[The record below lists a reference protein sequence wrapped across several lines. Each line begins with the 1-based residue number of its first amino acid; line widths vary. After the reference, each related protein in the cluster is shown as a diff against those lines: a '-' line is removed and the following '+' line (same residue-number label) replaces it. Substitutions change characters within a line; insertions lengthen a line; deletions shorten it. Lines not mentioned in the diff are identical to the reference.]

1 MTPIDNMRDLIKA
14 VGAALEAGRADGSI
28 RDVLNTGAPR
38 VWYGYASKSGQGIPF
53 TSYPYILI
61 DDSGERTEIVTAS
74 TQNKFFLV
82 ELELMTHFGSN
93 EDPLFDILDFSEQ
106 VKTVLELEKNRFSD
120 GMTFGIQ
127 ITPILFE
134 DDQGYFYRGR
144 RVVIEYKI
152 LEDRYEEF

>member
-1 MTPIDNMRDLIKA
+1 MIITNMRDLIKA
-14 VGAALEAGRADGSI
+14 VGAALEDGRSNGSI
-28 RDVLNTGAPR
+28 RDVLNPGAPR
-38 VWYGYASKSGQGIPF
+38 VWYGYASKNGLGIPF

-74 TQNKFFLV
+74 TQNKFFMV
-82 ELELMTHFGSN
+82 ELEMMTHFASN
-93 EDPLFDILDFSEQ
+93 EDPLFDVLDFSEQ
-106 VKTVLELEKNRFSD
+106 VKSVLELEQNRFSD

-127 ITPILFE
+127 ITPILYPDE
-134 DDQGYFYRGR
+134 QGNFYRGR